1 MASVQGVV
9 GVLETVLSAIS
20 VNISASVLIMLTRV
34 TLVSPV
40 THSQLTQC
48 HHLYSHCN
56 STKT

>member
-40 THSQLTQC
+40 TPLSAISMSSLIFT
-48 HHLYSHCN
+48 L
-56 STKT
+56 

>member
-34 TLVSPV
+34 TPVSPV
-40 THSQLTQC
+40 TPVSAHSMSSLIFT
-48 HHLYSHCN
+48 L
-56 STKT
+56 

>member
-34 TLVSPV
+34 TLVSV
-40 THSQLTQC
+40 TPLSAHSMSSLILT
-48 HHLYSHCN
+48 L
-56 STKT
+56 